1 LGWLL
6 MQAGLLCR
14 SFFPSPLL
22 SSTVSTTC
30 IEVWGSSRELPLG
43 VSCSRFLDGRCWHGP
58 SLRGAA
64 GRHQRPRPW
73 SSWSRHIKAS
83 VPVRGCALVMVATAH
98 HLVLCC
104 YFGRNA
110 TPLSWVPNLEV
121 ALCFYSSSP
130 MAAQQLPPPPHTHTH
145 HHHHHFYDQ
154 SRIFGRWEG
163 QWLWSLDTGGCAV
176 RLSRLMHEVLHLCST
191 LVFGAYCRA
200 TKVSRSACEEVL
212 HFHTVCPSDHLC
224 LALLQFCLC

>member
-1 LGWLL
+1 VLGQRIPLGWLL

-130 MAAQQLPPPPHTHTH
+130 MAAQQLPPPHTHTH
-145 HHHHHFYDQ
+145 TTTTTTSMTNPAF
-154 SRIFGRWEG
+154 SVAGRASG
-163 QWLWSLDTGGCAV
+163 YG
-176 RLSRLMHEVLHLCST
+176 
-191 LVFGAYCRA
+191 
-200 TKVSRSACEEVL
+200 
-212 HFHTVCPSDHLC
+212 
-224 LALLQFCLC
+224 LLTPVVVQ